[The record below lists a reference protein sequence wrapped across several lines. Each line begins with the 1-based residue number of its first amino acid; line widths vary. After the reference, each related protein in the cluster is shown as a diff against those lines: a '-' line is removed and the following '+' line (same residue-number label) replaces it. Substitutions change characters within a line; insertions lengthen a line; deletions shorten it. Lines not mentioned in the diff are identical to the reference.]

1 MNFVFLYVLW
11 DGSLLFFEC
20 ALLCGLHTGHCPLTY
35 SLISL
40 QLSRYRRTTLF
51 LFMLTCNRQ
60 VLSETHHQDILLL
73 KSQAIQISSWARKST
88 TSMIPQPGRTSVSLS
103 FAQRKSSDWIS
114 MTTRIQDGSSGSQLE
129 ITVSKGNGGLRRSC
143 GLKKACDMQS
153 RSRYQQ

>member
-51 LFMLTCNRQ
+51 LFLILTFKLQ

-73 KSQAIQISSWARKST
+73 KSQAIQISSWVRKST

-114 MTTRIQDGSSGSQLE
+114 MTTRIQDGSSGNLLE
-129 ITVSKGNGGLRRSC
+129 MTVSKGNGGLRRSC
-143 GLKKACDMQS
+143 GLKKS
-153 RSRYQQ
+153 L